1 MTHFQWTRI
10 SHLIQVHD
18 PVDLELEG
26 EVVAVDRFLDVG
38 LCDTDRL
45 V

>member
-1 MTHFQWTRI
+1 M

-26 EVVAVDRFLDVG
+26 EVGAVHRLLDVG
-38 LCDTDRL
+38 LGDTDRL
-45 V
+45 I